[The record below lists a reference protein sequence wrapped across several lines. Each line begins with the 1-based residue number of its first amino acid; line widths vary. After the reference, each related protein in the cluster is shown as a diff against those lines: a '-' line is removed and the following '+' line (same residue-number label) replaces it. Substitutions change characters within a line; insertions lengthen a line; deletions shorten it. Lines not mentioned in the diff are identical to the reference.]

1 MEIENKIKD
10 VWTKVELEPHLI
22 RQIHESI
29 RSEEQEQ
36 VQEKKE
42 ETSKSPNK
50 LHQEALAA
58 QMKSLSPEQ
67 QAELQKKLKEMKLTS
82 RWLADSA
89 MTTYFGKPAFHAY
102 GNGNTRPVSA
112 TDKLKTH
119 NINPHSGGNKPLFS

>member
-1 MEIENKIKD
+1 VTPAGVSSYLERPKKFVSATVLKDLEIENKIKD

-67 QAELQKKLKEMKLTS
+67 QAEL
-82 RWLADSA
+82 
-89 MTTYFGKPAFHAY
+89 
-102 GNGNTRPVSA
+102 
-112 TDKLKTH
+112 
-119 NINPHSGGNKPLFS
+119 

>member
-1 MEIENKIKD
+1 VTPAGVSSYLERPKKFVSATVLKEMEIENKIKD

-67 QAELQKKLKEMKLTS
+67 QAEL
-82 RWLADSA
+82 
-89 MTTYFGKPAFHAY
+89 
-102 GNGNTRPVSA
+102 
-112 TDKLKTH
+112 
-119 NINPHSGGNKPLFS
+119 